1 VTDASQA
8 AGARPAIKATL
19 WDFGGVISTSPFES
33 FARYERDRGLPHG
46 FIRTLNATNPD
57 TNAWARF
64 ERNEVDIDGFAT
76 LFEAEARAA
85 GGELI
90 GHDVIACLA
99 GDIRPEM
106 VAAVRSCRA
115 AGLRS
120 GCVTNN
126 IAPMH
131 EGAGWGAG
139 WGAAVSLDELFDVV
153 IESSKIG
160 VRKPDPRIYEL
171 ACEALGVEPTEVVF
185 LDDLG
190 INLKPA
196 RAMGM
201 HTIKVEDTAVA
212 LADLA
217 ALTGLALTKN
227 LSG

>member
-1 VTDASQA
+1 VTAVSPTT
-8 AGARPAIKATL
+8 GARPAIKATL

-33 FARYERDRGLPHG
+33 FARYERERGLPHG
-46 FIRTLNATNPD
+46 FIRGLNATNPD
-57 TNAWARF
+57 TNAWARL
-64 ERNEVDIDGFAT
+64 ERNEVGIDGFAA
-76 LFEAEARAA
+76 LFESEARAA
-85 GGELI
+85 GGELS

-106 VAAVRSCRA
+106 VAAVRACRA

-131 EGAGWGAG
+131 AGDG
-139 WGAAVSLDELFDVV
+139 WGAAASLDDLFDVV
-153 IESSKIG
+153 VESSKVG

-171 ACEALGVEPTEVVF
+171 ACEALGVEPGEVVF

-201 HTIKVEDTAVA
+201 HTIKVEDPATA
-212 LADLA
+212 LDDLEA
-217 ALTGLALTKN
+217 ATGLTLR
-227 LSG
+227 